1 MKHLALFI
9 MLITACACATSVFAA
24 ETNASTDIAHWG
36 TAVIQQDGT
45 FLTDGDVTASGALSG
60 ASLSASS
67 ISNDTGLI
75 YGSNLTVV
83 TGGAVD
89 FPDDSL
95 EVADVAAGSLPADVI
110 AQNLSNDTAQVYG
123 SNLTVVAG
131 GAVDFP
137 DDSLEVADVAA
148 GSLPADVIA
157 QNLSNDTAQVYG
169 SNLTVVAG
177 GAVDFP
183 DDSLDK
189 ADVDADLYEKDG
201 VNMLTEG
208 YFDVVDYSNLVFIAT
223 ETNGVALAPYV
234 TNSID
239 ADISN

>member
-137 DDSLEVADVAA
+137 DDSL
-148 GSLPADVIA
+148 
-157 QNLSNDTAQVYG
+157 
-169 SNLTVVAG
+169 
-177 GAVDFP
+177 
-183 DDSLDK
+183 DK